1 MTRGDM
7 RGAGVLRSPHP
18 PSPPNRPCPLFNSI
32 SHNAHRRHKETFAS
46 LSLLF
51 HSLGSV
57 GCAPPV
63 FVSHFRAVGVRPK
76 HRPRPAA
83 PQEQGCGF
91 TPGRG
96 HPPVAPKEL
105 HLCSRPPLSPFPVF
119 FSVRAL
125 QRSRTSRHCTAS
137 GLCYGHYV
145 TCILHPTPVLPLCVE
160 IALSLSVP

>member
-7 RGAGVLRSPHP
+7 RGARALRSPHP
-18 PSPPNRPCPLFNSI
+18 TLPPNRPCPLFNSI

-63 FVSHFRAVGVRPK
+63 FCLTLSRCGR
-76 HRPRPAA
+76 A
-83 PQEQGCGF
+83 PQ
-91 TPGRG
+91 TP
-96 HPPVAPKEL
+96 PAPRRSTRAGLRLHSWPGTPTRRTKEL
-105 HLCSRPPLSPFPVF
+105 HLRSRPPLSPFPVF

-145 TCILHPTPVLPLCVE
+145 TWISHPTPVSPLCVE